1 MPVARRIKEM
11 LAAQGIAFESIPHKP
26 AHTAQTLAEAEHV
39 SGHEHAKS
47 VILRAGDELVMFVL
61 PACYNLDIE
70 AAGQALGKDARLADE
85 PEFAGRFPDCELGAI
100 PPFGNLYE
108 MRTFVDAELAQGE
121 KIAFPAGSFR
131 ESLRIAYAD
140 YARLV
145 DPVVG
150 TFRRDNP

>member
-11 LAAQGIAFESIPHKP
+11 FAEKGIAFESIAHKP

-47 VILRAGDELVMFVL
+47 VILWAGGELVMFVL
-61 PACYNLDIE
+61 PACYNLDLE
-70 AAGQALGKDARLADE
+70 AAERVLGQDVRLAEE
-85 PEFAGRFPDCELGAI
+85 PEFAGRFPDCEVGAI
-100 PPFGNLYE
+100 PPFGNLYS
-108 MRTFVDAELAQGE
+108 MRTFVDSALAKDE
-121 KIAFPAGSFR
+121 KITFPAGAFR

-145 DPVVG
+145 APEVA
-150 TFRRDNP
+150 TFRRESD

>member
-11 LAAQGIAFESIPHKP
+11 LTDEGIAFESIPHKP

-61 PACYNLDIE
+61 PACHTLDLG
-70 AAGQALGKDARLADE
+70 AAEKALGRDARLADE
-85 PEFAGRFPDCELGAI
+85 PEFAGRFPDCEVGAI
-100 PPFGNLYE
+100 PPFGNLYA
-108 MRTFVDAELAQGE
+108 MRTFVDSALAKDE
-121 KIAFPAGSFR
+121 KITFPAGSFR
-131 ESLRIAYAD
+131 ESLRIAYED

-145 DPVVG
+145 DPEVG
-150 TFRRDNP
+150 AFRRNAP